1 MDKNFDVAVIGSG
14 PGGYVAAIRAAQ
26 LGLSVALIEKAEIGG
41 VCLNWGCIPT
51 KALLRSAEVYGLL
64 KKAQDFGINI
74 NGHSINLEL
83 IVLRSKK
90 IAEKLSSGVQ
100 FLLTKNKVKVIQG
113 KGTLL
118 DNNRVSIEKENKDS
132 CIVIEAKNIV
142 IATGAK
148 PKEIPGIKVDGVTV
162 WDYKHALRPSEIPK
176 KLIIVGSGAIG
187 IEFASFY
194 NAIGSEVTVLE
205 MQNRILLT
213 EDKDVA
219 EYAQNSFE
227 KKGIKFVLGSRFE
240 VSSLDESGV
249 TLQLEELNGKMREIS
264 APKILIAAGV
274 VGNLEGFGLEK
285 VAVKTKKGTIL
296 TNSFCETT
304 VENIYAIGDVT
315 APPWLAHK
323 ASHEGVLVAERI
335 AGIEGV
341 KPINKQQI
349 PGCTYSLPQIAS
361 VGMTED
367 QALENGYKIKV
378 GRVPFLA
385 NGKAL
390 AMGEDEGFIKTI
402 FDKSTGELLGAH
414 MVGAEVTELISTF
427 LVGKELE
434 TTSEEFISTIFPHP
448 TMSEILHESVLSSEE
463 KAIHY

>member
-1 MDKNFDVAVIGSG
+1 M
-14 PGGYVAAIRAAQ
+14 
-26 LGLSVALIEKAEIGG
+26 
-41 VCLNWGCIPT
+41 
-51 KALLRSAEVYGLL
+51 
-64 KKAQDFGINI
+64 
-74 NGHSINLEL
+74 
-83 IVLRSKK
+83 
-90 IAEKLSSGVQ
+90 
-100 FLLTKNKVKVIQG
+100 
-113 KGTLL
+113 
-118 DNNRVSIEKENKDS
+118 
-132 CIVIEAKNIV
+132 
-142 IATGAK
+142 
-148 PKEIPGIKVDGVTV
+148 
-162 WDYKHALRPSEIPK
+162 
-176 KLIIVGSGAIG
+176 
-187 IEFASFY
+187 
-194 NAIGSEVTVLE
+194 
-205 MQNRILLT
+205 
-213 EDKDVA
+213 
-219 EYAQNSFE
+219 
-227 KKGIKFVLGSRFE
+227 
-240 VSSLDESGV
+240 
-249 TLQLEELNGKMREIS
+249 
-264 APKILIAAGV
+264 
-274 VGNLEGFGLEK
+274 
-285 VAVKTKKGTIL
+285 
-296 TNSFCETT
+296 
-304 VENIYAIGDVT
+304 
-315 APPWLAHK
+315 AHK